1 MFSKLLTVA
10 TLVAASA
17 VVVPSVHAQT
27 VAANAPA
34 TVGGDTVPAN
44 AVQAHRHHG
53 FRRLMKGVNLTSDQ
67 KGQMKAIVAKYKPQ
81 FKEARQA
88 NDRATMKQ
96 LRQQMMSDA
105 RGVLTPDQQATF
117 DANRAALKA
126 QYQKHHNSQNQNQSQ
141 PSGQGSNQT
150 PSQS

>member
-1 MFSKLLTVA
+1 MFRKLLTVA

-27 VAANAPA
+27 VATNA
-34 TVGGDTVPAN
+34 VGDTVPAN
-44 AVQAHRHHG
+44 AVKAHRHHG

-88 NDRATMKQ
+88 NDKATMKQ
-96 LRQQMMSDA
+96 LRQQMMTDA

-126 QYQKHHNSQNQNQSQ
+126 QYQKHHNNQSQ
-141 PSGQGSNQT
+141 PTGQGSNPT